1 MQILQAERNS
11 AVVAGSDKRYA
22 VLVTVSVLAHL
33 LAFSLLAMSTPP
45 RGFRA
50 RPVKNIGVDLIGAVE
65 FEKLFAPPPVE
76 EPPTASIS
84 PAVVAQEPPQ
94 ELPPPVVRKPVM
106 QAPQPVIAQNL
117 QLGRLLDAAENRELK
132 ESLVLF
138 DPSEQREQLC
148 NLEVMEQIQLWN
160 GTFNP
165 ERVVA
170 FAYKDPV
177 AFADTVTAEGAAFR
191 SKGEWYHLSYK
202 CTWNPTTNLV
212 TALEFLAGEV
222 IPQTEW
228 EDHFL
233 FAD

>member
-1 MQILQAERNS
+1 M
-11 AVVAGSDKRYA
+11 VADSDKPYA
-22 VLVTVSVLAHL
+22 ALITVSLLAHL
-33 LAFSLLAMSTPP
+33 LAFSLLAMTTPP

-50 RPVKNIGVDLIGAVE
+50 RPVKNIGVDLIGAAE
-65 FEKLFAPPPVE
+65 FEKLFSPPPVE
-76 EPPTASIS
+76 EPPTTSVS
-84 PAVVAQEPPQ
+84 PTVVAPETPQ
-94 ELPPPVVRKPVM
+94 ELPPPVVRKPEAK
-106 QAPQPVIAQNL
+106 APQPVIAQSL
-117 QLGRLLDAAENRELK
+117 QLGRLLDAPENRELK

-160 GTFNP
+160 GSFNP

-202 CTWNPTTNLV
+202 CTWDPSTNLV
-212 TALEFLAGEV
+212 TALEFLAGEL
-222 IPQTEW
+222 IPHSEW
-228 EDHFL
+228 DDHFL